1 MSKLNLAV
9 IFGAKSAEHEVSIVT
24 TFQAWEWI
32 DKKKYNPF
40 LIYIDQNNSAYF
52 CPHLKKG
59 GYKDFIKR
67 VLEQNTGVNFV
78 KGGIEISKGILLKK
92 KLKIDVALL
101 TMHGLYGEDGKIQG
115 MLDFF
120 DIPYTGSGVLGSALG
135 MDKVL
140 MKEVF
145 EKLGLKV
152 VKYFWFYDVEYK
164 KDKSLIFKRVDKEL
178 GYPVFV
184 KPTNCG
190 SSVGI
195 RKVKNKKMLDE
206 AIKQAAKFDH
216 KILIEEGISGAK
228 DINCS
233 ILGGYDPEVSV
244 CEEVLTDEEF
254 LSFEEK
260 YLKGGKTKGMLGLSR
275 VVPAPIPDRVT
286 KEIQRQAKMVFK
298 ELGCWGVA
306 RMDFLYQPKSRTI
319 YPNEINTIPGSLAFY
334 LWKASGLDPSS
345 LIDKLVSLALE
356 RKKQQDSLNLIF
368 RSRILDQK

>member
-1 MSKLNLAV
+1 MPKLNLAV

-24 TFQAWEWI
+24 TFQAWGWI
-32 DKKKYNPF
+32 DRKKYNPF
-40 LIYIDQNNSAYF
+40 LIYIDQSNNAYL
-52 CPHLKKG
+52 CPHLRKES
-59 GYKDFIKR
+59 YKDFIKR
-67 VLEQNTGVNFV
+67 VLEQNKRVTFV
-78 KGGIEISKGILLKK
+78 QSGIEISGGILLKK
-92 KLKIDVALL
+92 RVKIDVALL

-140 MKEVF
+140 MKEIF

-164 KDKSLIFKRVDKEL
+164 KDKSLIFRKVDKEL

-184 KPTNCG
+184 KPANCG

-195 RKVKNKKMLDE
+195 RKVKNRKMLDE
-206 AIKQAAKFDH
+206 AIKQAGKFDH
-216 KILIEEGISGAK
+216 KILIEQGISGAK

-233 ILGGYDPEVSV
+233 ILGGYDSEVSV

-260 YLKGGKTKGMLGLSR
+260 YLKGGKTKGMLSLSR
-275 VVPAPIPDRVT
+275 IMPAPIPDGVA
-286 KEIQRQAKMVFK
+286 KEIQRQAKMIFR

-306 RMDFLYQPKSRTI
+306 RMDFLYQPKNKTI

-334 LWKASGLDPSS
+334 LWKASGLEPSS

-356 RKKQQDSLNLIF
+356 RKKQQDSLNLTF
-368 RSRILDQK
+368 KSRILDQK

>member
-1 MSKLNLAV
+1 VSKLNLAV

-24 TFQAWEWI
+24 TFQAWGWI
-32 DKKKYNPF
+32 DRKKYNPF
-40 LIYIDQNNSAYF
+40 LIYIDQNNNAYL
-52 CPHLKKG
+52 CPPLRKES
-59 GYKDFIKR
+59 YKDFIKK
-67 VLEQNTGVNFV
+67 VLEQNKRVDFV
-78 KGGIEISKGILLKK
+78 KGGIEIKGGILLKK
-92 KLKIDVALL
+92 TVNIDVALL

-140 MKEVF
+140 MKEIF

-164 KDKSLIFKRVDKEL
+164 KDKSLFFKRVEKEL

-184 KPTNCG
+184 KPANCG

-195 RKVKNKKMLDE
+195 RKVKSRKMLDE
-206 AIKQAAKFDH
+206 AIRQATRFDH

-233 ILGGYDPEVSV
+233 ILGGYDPETSV

-275 VVPAPIPDRVT
+275 IVPAPIPDKAT
-286 KEIQRQAKMVFK
+286 KEIQRQAKMVFR

-306 RMDFLYQPKSRTI
+306 RMDFLYQPKSRAI

-334 LWKASGLDPSS
+334 LWKASGLEPSS
-345 LIDKLVSLALE
+345 LIDKLVNLALE
-356 RKKQQDSLNLIF
+356 RKKQQDSLSLTF
-368 RSRILDQK
+368 KSRILDQK

>member
-32 DKKKYNPF
+32 DRKKYNPF
-40 LIYIDQNNSAYF
+40 LIYIDQNNNAYL
-52 CPHLKKG
+52 CPHLRKES
-59 GYKDFIKR
+59 YKDFIKR
-67 VLEQNTGVNFV
+67 VLEQNKRVTFV
-78 KGGIEISKGILLKK
+78 QSGIEISKGILLKK
-92 KLKIDVALL
+92 KVKVDVALL

-140 MKEVF
+140 MKEIF

-164 KDKSLIFKRVDKEL
+164 KDKSLIFRKVDKEL

-184 KPTNCG
+184 KPANCG

-195 RKVKNKKMLDE
+195 RKVKNRKMLDE
-206 AIKQAAKFDH
+206 AIKQAGKFDH
-216 KILIEEGISGAK
+216 KILIEQGISGAK

-233 ILGGYDPEVSV
+233 ILGGYDSEVSV

-260 YLKGGKTKGMLGLSR
+260 YLKGGKTKGMLSLSR
-275 VVPAPIPDRVT
+275 IMPAPIPDGVA
-286 KEIQRQAKMVFK
+286 KEIQRQAKMIFR

-306 RMDFLYQPKSRTI
+306 RMDFLYQPKNKTI

-334 LWKASGLDPSS
+334 LWKASGLEPSS

-356 RKKQQDSLNLIF
+356 RKKQQDSLNLTF
-368 RSRILDQK
+368 KSRILDQK

>member
-1 MSKLNLAV
+1 M
-9 IFGAKSAEHEVSIVT
+9 
-24 TFQAWEWI
+24 
-32 DKKKYNPF
+32 
-40 LIYIDQNNSAYF
+40 
-52 CPHLKKG
+52 
-59 GYKDFIKR
+59 
-67 VLEQNTGVNFV
+67 EQNRRVDFV
-78 KGGIEISKGILLKK
+78 KGGIEIKGGILLKK
-92 KLKIDVALL
+92 RVNIDAALL

-140 MKEVF
+140 MKEIF

-164 KDKSLIFKRVDKEL
+164 KDKSSVFKRVDKEL

-184 KPTNCG
+184 KPANCG

-195 RKVKNKKMLDE
+195 RKVKSRKMLDE

-233 ILGGYDPEVSV
+233 ILGGYDPQTSV

-275 VVPAPIPDRVT
+275 IVPAPIPDKAT
-286 KEIQRQAKMVFK
+286 KEIQKQAKMVFK

-306 RMDFLYQPKSRTI
+306 RMDFLYQPKSRAI

-334 LWKASGLDPSS
+334 LWKASGLEPSS
-345 LIDKLVSLALE
+345 LIDKLVNLALE
-356 RKKQQDSLNLIF
+356 EKNNK
-368 RSRILDQK
+368 IL